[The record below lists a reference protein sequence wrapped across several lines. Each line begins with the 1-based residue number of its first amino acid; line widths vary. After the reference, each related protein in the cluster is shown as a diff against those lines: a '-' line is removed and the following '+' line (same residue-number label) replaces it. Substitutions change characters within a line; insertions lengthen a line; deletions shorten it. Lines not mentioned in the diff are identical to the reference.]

1 MLNNSCSAAPNCRSV
16 LELGQFEACPPV
28 GRGRSWL
35 RGRRV
40 GRGRAS
46 SLPAEL
52 PLDVVSFG
60 AASLESIVA
69 ELQGKEGL
77 RRRKGSYSSY

>member
-1 MLNNSCSAAPNCRSV
+1 MLINFLLTIKMVPQFLSGGRSV
-16 LELGQFEACPPV
+16 LELGQFEACPAV
-28 GRGRSWL
+28 SRGRSWL

-40 GRGRAS
+40 GRGSRAS

-69 ELQGKEGL
+69 ELQGKD
-77 RRRKGSYSSY
+77 